1 MDDRGLEHLLSR
13 FGVVR
18 YATVVA
24 GDGTAAGDRFGVVEM
39 QSEDE
44 ARSAI
49 RVLDGFEI
57 DGVLVTARWATPLEQ
72 TASGHPAMFGTMN
85 LSDGGDNDGPH

>member
-1 MDDRGLEHLLSR
+1 MDGGDLELLLSR

-18 YATVVA
+18 YAAVVA
-24 GDGTAAGDRFGVVEM
+24 GDGPAGDGPFGVVEM

-57 DGVLVTARWATPLEQ
+57 RGALLTVRWATPPEQ
-72 TASGHPAMFGTMN
+72 TACGHPAMFGTMN
-85 LSDGGDNDGPH
+85 LSGGDDGGA